1 MSEEPLHRVDEEIN
15 RLETLRAEVQAMIK
29 RDSATTQ
36 QRYLHEHL
44 ANVERTLTALRQ
56 QRSRGFS

>member
-1 MSEEPLHRVDEEIN
+1 MTEDPLHRMDEEIT

-29 RDSATTQ
+29 RDPSQ
-36 QRYLHEHL
+36 QQVQLRDHL
-44 ANVERTLTALRQ
+44 ANVERTLMALRQ